1 MSLVLQELTVKL
13 SRLKKFN
20 SKKTDPLTHYITN
33 KGFRGIRRFIA
44 ARNPLLAIMSN
55 VMWDYKKK
63 PTLTEIPK
71 IGIFEEKISRL

>member
-1 MSLVLQELTVKL
+1 
-13 SRLKKFN
+13 
-20 SKKTDPLTHYITN
+20 
-33 KGFRGIRRFIA
+33 
-44 ARNPLLAIMSN
+44 MSN